1 MIPHDQLANRPASIS
16 TNQKWQQLVDEMQA
30 RWNADDSEGAKA
42 IFNEFYEISFPLL
55 LVIAQEKAPAEMVE
69 DVVAEAY
76 LEFYEMLAAHK
87 PIHHAKGLLRRI
99 VKRRSIDEYRRHQRQ
114 ARVTAQVDET
124 MWSGLRELP
133 DVLADTPEETVVSLN
148 TAHFTSNLILDA
160 LLDEERRVLILRH
173 VQELSVAETAMQ
185 LNMTEDQVKKR
196 TRRAKE
202 HAYRVAQER
211 GLLHDLS

>member
-1 MIPHDQLANRPASIS
+1 MIPHDQIANRPASIS

-30 RWNADDSEGAKA
+30 CWNADDSERAKE
-42 IFNEFYEISFPLL
+42 IFNEFYNISFPLL
-55 LVIAQEKAPAEMVE
+55 LVIAREKAPAEMVE
-69 DVVAEAY
+69 DVVAEVY

-87 PIHHAKGLLRRI
+87 PIHNAKGLLRRM
-99 VKRRSIDEYRRHQRQ
+99 VQLRSIDEYRRHRRL
-114 ARVTAQVDET
+114 AKVTVQVDET

-133 DVLADTPEETVVSLN
+133 DVLADTPEETVVSLD
-148 TAHFTSNLILDA
+148 TAHFASNLILDA
-160 LLDEERRVLILRH
+160 LPDEERRVLILRH

-185 LNMTEDQVKKR
+185 LHMTEDQVKKR

-202 HAYRVAQER
+202 HAYRIAQER

>member
-1 MIPHDQLANRPASIS
+1 MIPHDQIANRPASLS
-16 TNQKWQQLVDEMQA
+16 ANQKWQQLVDEMQTY
-30 RWNADDSEGAKA
+30 WNADDSERAKD
-42 IFNEFYEISFPLL
+42 IFTELVDISLPLL
-55 LVIAQEKAPAEMVE
+55 LTIARAKAPAEMAE

-87 PIHHAKGLLRRI
+87 PIHNAKGLLCQI
-99 VKRRSIDEYRRHQRQ
+99 VRHRSIDEYRRHQRQ

-133 DVLADTPEETVVSLN
+133 DVLADTPEETVVSLD
-148 TAHFTSNLILDA
+148 TAHFASNFILDV
-160 LLDEERRVLILRH
+160 LPDEERRVLILRH

-196 TRRAKE
+196 TRRALS
-202 HAYRVAQER
+202 HAYRVGQER

>member
-1 MIPHDQLANRPASIS
+1 MIPRDQLAHRPASIS
-16 TNQKWQQLVDEMQA
+16 TNQKWQLLVDEMQA
-30 RWNADDSEGAKA
+30 RWNADDSERAEEL
-42 IFNEFYEISFPLL
+42 FYEFYEMSFPLL
-55 LVIAQEKAPAEMVE
+55 ITIARAKAPIEMAE

-87 PIHHAKGLLRRI
+87 PIRNAKGLLCQIAR
-99 VKRRSIDEYRRHQRQ
+99 RRSIDEYRRYERRK
-114 ARVTAQVDET
+114 RVTAQVDET

-133 DVLADTPEETVVSLN
+133 DVLADTPEETVVSLD
-148 TAHFTSNLILDA
+148 TAHFASNLILDA
-160 LLDEERRVLILRH
+160 LPDEERRVLILRH
-173 VQELSVAETAMQ
+173 VQELSVSETARQ

-196 TRRAKE
+196 TQRALS

>member
-1 MIPHDQLANRPASIS
+1 MIPHDQIANRPASIS
-16 TNQKWQQLVDEMQA
+16 TNQKWQQLVDEMQTY
-30 RWNADDSEGAKA
+30 WNADDSERAKD
-42 IFNEFYEISFPLL
+42 IFTELVDISLPLL
-55 LVIAQEKAPAEMVE
+55 LTIARAKAPAEMAE

-87 PIHHAKGLLRRI
+87 PIHNAKALLCRI
-99 VKRRSIDEYRRHQRQ
+99 VRLRGIDEYRRHQRL
-114 ARVTAQVDET
+114 AEVTTQVDET
-124 MWSGLRELP
+124 VWSGLRELP

-148 TAHFTSNLILDA
+148 TAHFASNLILDV
-160 LLDEERRVLILRH
+160 LSDEERWVLILRY

-196 TRRAKE
+196 TQRAKE

>member
-1 MIPHDQLANRPASIS
+1 MIPRDQLAHRPASIS
-16 TNQKWQQLVDEMQA
+16 TNQKWQLLVDEMQA
-30 RWNADDSEGAKA
+30 RWNADDLERAEEL
-42 IFNEFYEISFPLL
+42 FHEFYEISFLL
-55 LVIAQEKAPAEMVE
+55 LRAIARAKAPTEMAE

-87 PIHHAKGLLRRI
+87 PTHHAKGLLCQI
-99 VKRRSIDEYRRHQRQ
+99 VRRRSIDEYRRHQRQ
-114 ARVTAQVDET
+114 ARVTTQVDET
-124 MWSGLRELP
+124 VWSGLRELP
-133 DVLADTPEETVVSLN
+133 DVLADTPEETVVSLD
-148 TAHFTSNLILDA
+148 TAHFASNLILDA
-160 LLDEERRVLILRH
+160 LPDEERRVLILRH

>member
-1 MIPHDQLANRPASIS
+1 MIPRDQLAHRPASIS

-30 RWNADDSEGAKA
+30 RWNADDLERAEEL
-42 IFNEFYEISFPLL
+42 FNEFYEISFLL
-55 LVIAQEKAPAEMVE
+55 LLKIAHAKAPTEMAE

-87 PIHHAKGLLRRI
+87 PIHHAKGLLCQI
-99 VKRRSIDEYRRHQRQ
+99 VRRRSIDEYRRHQRQ

-133 DVLADTPEETVVSLN
+133 DVLADTPEETVVSLD
-148 TAHFTSNLILDA
+148 TAHFASNLILDA
-160 LLDEERRVLILRH
+160 LPDEERRVLILRH
-173 VQELSVAETAMQ
+173 VQELSVAETAVQ

-196 TRRAKE
+196 TRRALS